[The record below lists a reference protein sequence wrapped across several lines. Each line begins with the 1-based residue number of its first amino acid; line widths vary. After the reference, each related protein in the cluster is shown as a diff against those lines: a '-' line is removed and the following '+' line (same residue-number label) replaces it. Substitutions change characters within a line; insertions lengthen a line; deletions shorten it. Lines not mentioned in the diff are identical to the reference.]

1 MKKRVNYKA
10 LAVERLIDSTGMTRE
25 SAITYYNRQYKSALA
40 SVKGMHKGL
49 NVSREVFGSLFYQT
63 VNTFTI
69 DANHK
74 LQLNTIYT
82 GSSNLA
88 LDISMNRMSNFFDK
102 YKDDTV
108 LQNIKNQY
116 QSGQISRHEFNQ
128 KIQKWKDTSQRYLI
142 SGS

>member
-1 MKKRVNYKA
+1 MKKRINFRD
-10 LAVERLIDSTGMTRE
+10 LTIHRLQDDLGMTKE
-25 SAITYYNRQYKSALA
+25 SATNYYNRAYKSALA
-40 SVKGMHKGL
+40 SVKGKHRGM
-49 NVSREVFGSLFYQT
+49 NVAREVYGSLFYQT
-63 VNTFTI
+63 VNTFEL
-69 DANHK
+69 NGGGR

-102 YKDDTV
+102 YKDDKV

-116 QSGQISRHEFNQ
+116 QSGQITRHEFNE
-128 KIQKWKDTSQRYLI
+128 KIQKWKSTSQRYLI